1 MQHWNGMIPFEPR
14 HDKTNNVAV
23 RPAKT
28 QISLGIR
35 PVWSESS
42 LSTGRK
48 LGSLATHWMHS
59 KDSDQT
65 GRMPQADLSLRWAHT
80 HFVGFVMSWLIS
92 ICLLYHVFCCCFYWD
107 FTARRNYLT
116 SFGQV
121 GRKWKILKNITET
134 SPYSFGNFRKLSLY
148 NCFMPV

>member
-1 MQHWNGMIPFEPR
+1 MQHWNGMIPFELR

-42 LSTGRK
+42 LSTWRQ

-59 KDSDQT
+59 EDWSDWADA
-65 GRMPQADLSLRWAHT
+65 QADLSLRWAHT

-107 FTARRNYLT
+107 FTARHNYE
-116 SFGQV
+116 QV